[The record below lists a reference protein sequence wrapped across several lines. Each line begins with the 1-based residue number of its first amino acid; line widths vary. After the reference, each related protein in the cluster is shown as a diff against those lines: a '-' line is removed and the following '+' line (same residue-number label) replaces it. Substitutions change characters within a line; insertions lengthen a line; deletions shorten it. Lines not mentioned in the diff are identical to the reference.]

1 MITTPN
7 LLNLSSRVRYFGFG
21 FWTLFGPL
29 HVKDSRKYSTGG
41 HISPIHWFYLVHALL
56 DADFV
61 YETTTIDK
69 KQKLSTL
76 IYMIMA
82 LPIWLYSCYTLSREI
97 SRYGTVDDKNQWM
110 VERMY
115 STDLLL
121 GRTIIVSAKKPSG

>member
-1 MITTPN
+1 M
-7 LLNLSSRVRYFGFG
+7 
-21 FWTLFGPL
+21 
-29 HVKDSRKYSTGG
+29 
-41 HISPIHWFYLVHALL
+41 HALL

-69 KQKLSTL
+69 KQKSSTL

-82 LPIWLYSCYTLSREI
+82 LPIWLYSRYALSREI

-121 GRTIIVSAKKPSG
+121 GRTIIVSAKKPTG